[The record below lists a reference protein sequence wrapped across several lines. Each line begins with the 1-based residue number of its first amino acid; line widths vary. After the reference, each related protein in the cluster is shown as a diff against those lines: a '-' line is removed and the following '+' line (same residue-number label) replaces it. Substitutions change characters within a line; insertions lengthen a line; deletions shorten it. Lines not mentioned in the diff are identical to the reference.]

1 MLWTLEGAYL
11 RCCGSMLG
19 AGRWRMAYTIRGEV
33 DESLRG
39 GMKSSPKIASA
50 ADR

>member
-1 MLWTLEGAYL
+1 MLEGAYL
-11 RCCGSMLG
+11 RSCGWMIG
-19 AGRWRMAYTIRGEV
+19 AGRWRMAYTIGGEV

-39 GMKSSPKIASA
+39 GKESSPKIASA